1 MNSFLSATMI
11 KEYAEIFADTSD
23 QSNEASPLQS
33 VLFII
38 DICDMTKE
46 TTPFGFIQ
54 NYSCNPDEEE
64 VLFSISAIFKVRSV
78 KQHENK
84 WHVHLQLSKQQ
95 NELCQGLSRYMMKE
109 IGPEPGPLSFG
120 WFLYRMNDFNQA
132 TRYAEFMLKELL
144 PNDKGIGD
152 AYNLLGL
159 IYKDSNSLPQAIECY
174 KKALETYSHSNL
186 DDISRA
192 IINTHINL
200 GLAYLK
206 LDDIPLAEE
215 QRNYAEE
222 TLRSSLFRNDLLLVA
237 MIDNLTAKIQT
248 AHGNYNDA
256 FKIFKSVLKQKK
268 KRLPSDHPSIGTT
281 LNDMGIVYEK
291 LGNNRKAHDYF
302 NRALEIR
309 KKCLPPDHI
318 DFAECHTNIGRI
330 LEKTR
335 LPTLAS
341 KQYKLASNLM
351 MNGIRKGTN

>member
-1 MNSFLSATMI
+1 
-11 KEYAEIFADTSD
+11 
-23 QSNEASPLQS
+23 
-33 VLFII
+33 
-38 DICDMTKE
+38 
-46 TTPFGFIQ
+46 
-54 NYSCNPDEEE
+54 
-64 VLFSISAIFKVRSV
+64 
-78 KQHENK
+78 
-84 WHVHLQLSKQQ
+84 
-95 NELCQGLSRYMMKE
+95 
-109 IGPEPGPLSFG
+109 
-120 WFLYRMNDFNQA
+120 
-132 TRYAEFMLKELL
+132 
-144 PNDKGIGD
+144 
-152 AYNLLGL
+152 
-159 IYKDSNSLPQAIECY
+159 
-174 KKALETYSHSNL
+174 
-186 DDISRA
+186 
-192 IINTHINL
+192 
-200 GLAYLK
+200 LK

-309 KKCLPPDHI
+309 KKCLPPNHI